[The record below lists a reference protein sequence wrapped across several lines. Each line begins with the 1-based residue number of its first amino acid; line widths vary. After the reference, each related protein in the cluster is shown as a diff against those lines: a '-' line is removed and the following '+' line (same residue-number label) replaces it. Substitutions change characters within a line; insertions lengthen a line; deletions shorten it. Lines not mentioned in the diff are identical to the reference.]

1 VQDCS
6 ENCNGSLGSHLMS
19 LKHCDVAL
27 QIHQH
32 GSLQG
37 RDDLQESSSRQQ
49 HTERDIPLHPDPS
62 HQGERVFGNLPD
74 LHHHR
79 KDLQQ
84 GQEVQA
90 DLGHTERNTEDAGV
104 ITGAGVGVVGVTI
117 SVFAYITSIGEL
129 QGMYVHAA
137 FCTLDC
143 AE

>member
-1 VQDCS
+1 
-6 ENCNGSLGSHLMS
+6 MS

-37 RDDLQESSSRQQ
+37 RVDLQGSSSKQQ
-49 HTERDIPLHPDPS
+49 HTERDIPLHPESS
-62 HQGERVFGNLPD
+62 HPGERVFENLPA

-90 DLGHTERNTEDAGV
+90 DLGHTNANKEDAGV
-104 ITGAGVGVVGVTI
+104 ITGANMGVVGVMI
-117 SVFAYITSIGEL
+117 SVFAFITSL
-129 QGMYVHAA
+129 RSWQ
-137 FCTLDC
+137 
-143 AE
+143 